1 MHPILE
7 CKKVTYSYPLQQSPS
22 LQNINL
28 TLEQGKIYGILG
40 ANGSGKTTLCSLL
53 RGFIPKFYQGTI
65 TGEVLLKG
73 RPLAEYAGQ
82 LVKEIGYVF
91 QNPFTQLSGVKDTV
105 FEEVAY
111 GLENMGV
118 PADAIET
125 AVIAAMENTNIRDL
139 ALKHPRQLSGGQLQ
153 RTALASVLVQNPDI
167 LILDEPTSQ
176 LDPQETSNVFHIIKK
191 LKEQNKTIIIAEHK
205 TDWIAE
211 YADEVLLLDK
221 GRVYDKGNKTR
232 ILSNPALEEIGIM
245 PPQVTLLC
253 QKLRESGMPITTLPT
268 TYAQTKTIL
277 EKLLFPIVEKR

>member
-73 RPLAEYAGQ
+73 RPLAEYDGQ

-125 AVIAAMENTNIRDL
+125 AVIEAMKNTNIRDL

-221 GRVYDKGNKTR
+221 GRVYDKGNKTQ

-268 TYAQTKTIL
+268 TYAQTKKIL

>member
-7 CKKVTYSYPLQQSPS
+7 CKKVTYFYPLQQSPS

-118 PADAIET
+118 SADAIET
-125 AVIAAMENTNIRDL
+125 AVIEAMENTNIRDL

-211 YADEVLLLDK
+211 YVDEVVLLEK

-253 QKLRESGMPITTLPT
+253 QKLRESGIPIITLPT
-268 TYAQTKTIL
+268 TYAQTKTVL

>member
-73 RPLAEYAGQ
+73 RSLAEYDGQ

-125 AVIAAMENTNIRDL
+125 AVIEAMENTNIRDL

-268 TYAQTKTIL
+268 TYAQTKTVL

>member
-73 RPLAEYAGQ
+73 RPLAEYDGQ

-125 AVIAAMENTNIRDL
+125 AVIEAMENTNIRDL

-211 YADEVLLLDK
+211 YADEVLLLNK